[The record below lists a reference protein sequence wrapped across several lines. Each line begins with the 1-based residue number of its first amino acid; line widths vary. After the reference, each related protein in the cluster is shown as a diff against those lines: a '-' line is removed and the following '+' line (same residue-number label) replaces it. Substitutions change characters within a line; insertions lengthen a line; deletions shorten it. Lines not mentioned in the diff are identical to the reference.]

1 MKHQKTTFNSLLIR
15 YNKYRKKL
23 IRLHKAGK
31 NEHRQIV
38 LKRHIERLYV
48 KLTSVTI
55 GISKQ
60 AALATSFTA
69 LMTLSTE
76 NANAQTQFKENTI
89 NRFSLT
95 PLPGPYTYGSIAK
108 VDFDSDGDLDLLT
121 NHYDGNFRYYEN
133 TGSATVPN
141 FANSVQNP
149 FSLVDAGGYG
159 VITAADMD
167 NDGDTDVL
175 VNQYGSG
182 DSYKFYE
189 NTGTSSSPVFAA
201 PVSSAFGLPSSGYAS
216 SMQLVDMDADND
228 YDLMV
233 FNGANCSYFENIGSV
248 STANFTASVINPF
261 SISSILYQAK
271 LVDLDNDGDLDL
283 FGTVNGAAYYMDNV
297 GSAQNATF
305 SAAAPNPF
313 SIQITFPN
321 TSGLEVLDI
330 DNDGDQDFIYNN
342 SRNGDFHFFE
352 NIGTNLVPKFT
363 DGHTNLFSLTDLG
376 STPDPTFGDLDNDGD
391 LDMLTEVNGVL
402 YYFENIGNAVN
413 PNFAAA
419 VQNPFSL
426 PGYGNNGSNCAL
438 VDIDGDNDLDLFMAY
453 SNNFQFIENV
463 GTASAPS
470 FGPVQSAPFGI
481 QNGNGFQFPEFV
493 DLDNDGDFDVL
504 SQSGIYGDI
513 YYYQNTGTSS
523 SPSFAAPM
531 VNPFGFVTQGDRNN
545 ITVGDIDGDGDF
557 DVIAGKNEVLNKDE
571 FFFYE
576 NTGTASSPMFALS
589 LSDPF
594 NLRPVGSNNANP
606 ISTNPCIVD
615 LDNNGVMD
623 LMVGVQSGYYT
634 FFENI
639 SVSTAGISI
648 NDIAKETISIYPNP
662 ATSTIK
668 IESTDKIKLIAIYD
682 LQGSLVDT
690 TESDLYSVN
699 HLETGVYIVIVKT
712 ENGIAQSKFV
722 KQ

>member
-1 MKHQKTTFNSLLIR
+1 MRHQKITFNSLLLR
-15 YNKYRKKL
+15 YNKYRNKL

-60 AALATSFTA
+60 ATLAASFTA

-76 NANAQTQFKENTI
+76 NTNAQTQFKENTI
-89 NRFSLT
+89 NQFSLT
-95 PLPGPYTYGSIAK
+95 PLSGQYIYASLAH
-108 VDFDSDGDLDLLT
+108 VDFDNDGDFDLLT
-121 NHYDGNFRYYEN
+121 NQYDGNFRYFEN
-133 TGSATVPN
+133 IGNSSTPTYSAPIL
-141 FANSVQNP
+141 NP
-149 FSLVDAGGYG
+149 FSLADIGEYS
-159 VITAADMD
+159 VITAVDMD

-189 NTGTSSSPVFAA
+189 NTGTSSSPVFAS
-201 PVSSAFGLPSSGYAS
+201 PISSPFGLPSSGYAS

-233 FNGANCSYFENIGSV
+233 FNGSNSSYFENIGSA
-248 STANFTASVINPF
+248 STPNFTASITNPF
-261 SISSILYQAK
+261 SISQSLYQAK
-271 LVDLDNDGDLDL
+271 LVDLDNDGDVDIL
-283 FGTVNGAAYYMDNV
+283 GTVNGATYYMENT
-297 GSAQNATF
+297 GTAQNATF
-305 SAAAPNPF
+305 SAATPNPF

-330 DNDGDQDFIYNN
+330 DGDGDQDIMYNN
-342 SRNGDFHFFE
+342 ATNGNFHFFE
-352 NIGTNLVPKFT
+352 NIGTNTVPKFT

-376 STPDPTFGDLDNDGD
+376 SSPDPTFGDLDNDGD

-402 YYFENIGNAVN
+402 YYFQNTGNASN

-426 PGYGNNGSNCAL
+426 PSYGNNGNNCVL
-438 VDIDGDNDLDLFMAY
+438 VDIDDDNDLDLFMGY

-463 GTASAPS
+463 GSASAPS
-470 FGPVQSAPFGI
+470 FGSVQSAPFGI

-493 DLDNDGDFDVL
+493 DLDNDGDYDIL

-513 YYYQNTGTSS
+513 YYYQNTGNSS
-523 SPSFAAPM
+523 TPSFGTPV
-531 VNPFGFVTQGDRNN
+531 VNPFGFVTQGDRSNL
-545 ITVGDIDGDGDF
+545 TVGDVDGDGDY
-557 DVIAGKNEVLNKDE
+557 DVITSKSETLTKDE

-576 NTGTASSPMFALS
+576 NTGTPSSPVFALS

-594 NLRPVGSNNANP
+594 NLRPVGSNNVNP
-606 ISTNPCIVD
+606 INTSPCFVD
-615 LDNNGVMD
+615 LNNDGDMD
-623 LMVGVQSGYYT
+623 LMVGVQTGYYT
-634 FFENI
+634 YFENI
-639 SVSTAGISI
+639 SASTAGISI
-648 NDIAKETISIYPNP
+648 KNTASISIFPNP
-662 ATSTIK
+662 ASDLITVDTDEK
-668 IESTDKIKLIAIYD
+668 IESIKIFSITGELVQTEQSNSFSIID
-682 LQGSLVDT
+682 LS
-690 TESDLYSVN
+690 
-699 HLETGVYIVIVKT
+699 TGIYIVDVKT
-712 ENGIAQSKFV
+712 SLGTYRTRISK
-722 KQ
+722 K